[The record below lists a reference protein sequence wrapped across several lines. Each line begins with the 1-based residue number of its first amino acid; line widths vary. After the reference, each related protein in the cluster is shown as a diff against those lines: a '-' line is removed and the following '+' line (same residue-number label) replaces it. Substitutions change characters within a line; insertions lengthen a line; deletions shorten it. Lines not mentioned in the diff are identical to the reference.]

1 MKIYIVDQNVYK
13 DLNLVPEWTD
23 NVWTTED
30 EIISWHSGFDEYTGF
45 YYNEAL
51 DIWETDS
58 ENFTWWEELAQA
70 RAEVF
75 DYFLKLLND
84 YYDASDMYDAFQMWF
99 LDRYAEDLED
109 EKLMFNYVDEFM
121 RESKLKD
128 KDYDTVVD

>member
-45 YYNEAL
+45 YYNETL
-51 DIWETDS
+51 DRWETDS
-58 ENFTWWEELAQA
+58 ENFAWWEELAQA
-70 RAEVF
+70 RAKVF

-121 RESKLKD
+121 RESKLKSAD
-128 KDYDTVVD
+128 R